1 MDQTFLFDPANAS
14 LIAGLILLATDI
26 VVIGLSPVMFVGV
39 GAILTSALL
48 FASGWRPSA
57 VETLALV
64 AGASLLVTLIGW
76 RPLQR
81 FQASDVAEDQ
91 SSDLIGRELVTT
103 HEVTK
108 THGRVYFS
116 GLEWEARLAAD
127 APVDTLA
134 PGARAKVTRVE
145 NLTLVLAPVGG
156 A

>member
-39 GAILTSALL
+39 GAVLTSMLL
-48 FASGWRPSA
+48 FATGWRPSV

-81 FQASDVAEDQ
+81 FQSADIAEDQ

-108 THGRVYFS
+108 QSGRVHFS
-116 GLEWEARLAAD
+116 GLDWEARLAAET
-127 APVDTLA
+127 PVETLA
-134 PGARAKVTRVE
+134 PGTAARIARVE
-145 NLTLVLAPVGG
+145 NLTLVLAPIG
-156 A
+156 